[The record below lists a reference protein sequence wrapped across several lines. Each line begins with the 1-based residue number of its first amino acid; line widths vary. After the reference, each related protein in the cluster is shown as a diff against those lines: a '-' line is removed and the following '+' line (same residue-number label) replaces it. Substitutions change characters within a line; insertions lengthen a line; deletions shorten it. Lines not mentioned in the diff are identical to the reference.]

1 MNFTQQPALTNFD
14 CSSDSKKPKNK
25 SLPTKEKSERK
36 RRSKQTA
43 NGILK
48 FDKVSCDE
56 LDPKVLLYNRI
67 FKTGSSTTESI
78 IMNSSSTMNYD
89 YKIGEKIKSKFN
101 QIISKFFSIV
111 QKLTKT

>member
-1 MNFTQQPALTNFD
+1 MNVSTPTHGNSQRKQLT
-14 CSSDSKKPKNK
+14 
-25 SLPTKEKSERK
+25 
-36 RRSKQTA
+36 
-43 NGILK
+43 NGILR

-89 YKIGEKIKSKFN
+89 YKIGEV
-101 QIISKFFSIV
+101 IV
-111 QKLTKT
+111 HRFIV